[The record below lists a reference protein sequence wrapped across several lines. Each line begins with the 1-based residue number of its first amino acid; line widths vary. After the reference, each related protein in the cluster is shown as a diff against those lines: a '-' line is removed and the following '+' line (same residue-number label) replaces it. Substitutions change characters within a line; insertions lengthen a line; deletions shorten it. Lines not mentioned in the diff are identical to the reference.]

1 MLTEKENLLRVYHGE
16 IPEWIPV
23 SRMGPSEPGKYP
35 ATMMMGPP
43 LLSPQMEKGGGR
55 DIWGVNYVPTESTGN
70 ALIPD
75 NSEFILPLDNL
86 KNWRDVLKAPDLNG
100 VDWEKLVK
108 ERIESSGIDRK
119 QTALALTMHFGYF
132 QLLMSF
138 MGFEDGLLAL
148 YEEPELVHELL
159 EFLSEFYMSV
169 ADNVLDLYN
178 PEILSIADDTAAWG
192 ASFVSDE
199 MYREFFAPHH
209 DKYVKRGLDRGCTI
223 SMHNCGKCES
233 LVDLWVEM
241 GFTEWNPAQTCNDLK
256 AIKAKYGNK
265 LVISGGWDGR
275 GRLMEPDVTDEE
287 IRQSVRDT
295 IDAYAPGGGF
305 CWGGGFLGALNDPE
319 PMRKTKVV
327 IDEATRYGRD
337 FYKR

>member
-1 MLTEKENLLRVYHGE
+1 MLTEKENLLMVYRGE

-23 SRMGPSEPGKYP
+23 GRMGVSEGPPPSS
-35 ATMMMGPP
+35 MMFGPP
-43 LLSPQMEKGGGR
+43 LLSPQQDTGGGR

-86 KNWRDVLKAPDLNG
+86 KNWREVIKAPDLDG
-100 VDWEKLVK
+100 IDWEKLVK
-108 ERIESSGIDRK
+108 ERIEQSGIDRK
-119 QTALALTMHFGYF
+119 QTAIALSMHFGYF

-138 MGFEDGLLAL
+138 MGFEDGLLAF

-159 EFLSEFYMSV
+159 EYLSEFYMSV
-169 ADNVLDLYN
+169 ADNVMDLFE

-192 ASFVSDE
+192 ASFISDD
-199 MYREFFAPHH
+199 MYREFIAPHH
-209 DKYVKRGLDRGCTI
+209 DKFVKRGLNRGCFI

-241 GFTEWNPAQTCNDLK
+241 GFSSWNPAQTCNDLQ
-256 AIKAKYGNK
+256 AIKARHGNK
-265 LVISGGWDGR
+265 LTISGGWDGR
-275 GRLMEPDVTDEE
+275 GRLMDPDVTDEE

-295 IDAYAPGGGF
+295 IDALAPGGGF
-305 CWGGGFLGALNDPE
+305 TWGGGFLGALNDPE
-319 PMRKTKVV
+319 PKRKTDVV
-327 IDEATRYGRD
+327 LDEATKYGRD